1 MLPQE
6 LADLSD
12 EGLLKE
18 VQAGNRQAF
27 ELIYNRYKG
36 VLYIHAYK
44 MLRDE
49 DEAKDVVQELFTKLY
64 SKASII
70 CLRTTLSAYL
80 YTSVRNRILDIIAH
94 RRIKTDYLASLE
106 EFVRQG
112 AYTTDQLMREKEL
125 AFQIEKEVSLLP
137 EKMRQIFEMSR
148 NANLSHKEIAVKL
161 DISDKTVKKQISNA
175 LKLIKVKLHLYG
187 ISIVIACLLHTF
199 FKNT

>member
-1 MLPQE
+1 MLPLE
-6 LADLSD
+6 LYDMSD
-12 EGLLKE
+12 EELLKE
-18 VQAGNRQAF
+18 YQADNRHAF

-36 VLYIHAYK
+36 VLYVHAYK

-49 DEAKDVVQELFTKLY
+49 DEAKDVVQELFIKLY
-64 SKASII
+64 SKASVI

-80 YTSVRNRILDIIAH
+80 YASIRNRILDIIAH
-94 RRIKTDYLASLE
+94 KRIKTDYLASLE
-106 EFVRQG
+106 DFVQQG
-112 AYTTDQLMREKEL
+112 VYTTDQLMRAKEL

-148 NANLSHKEIAVKL
+148 NANLSHKEIAAKL

-199 FKNT
+199 FKSI

>member
-1 MLPQE
+1 MLPLE
-6 LADLSD
+6 LYDMSD
-12 EGLLKE
+12 EELLKE
-18 VQAGNRQAF
+18 YQAGNRQAF

-49 DEAKDVVQELFTKLY
+49 DEAKDVVQELFIKLY

-80 YTSVRNRILDIIAH
+80 YASIRNRILDIIAH
-94 RRIKTDYLASLE
+94 KRIKTDYLASLE
-106 EFVRQG
+106 DFVQQG
-112 AYTTDQLMREKEL
+112 VYTTDQLMREKEL

-148 NANLSHKEIAVKL
+148 NANLSHKEIAAKL

-175 LKLIKVKLHLYG
+175 LKLIKLRLHLHG
-187 ISIVIACLLHTF
+187 ISIVIACLLDALF
-199 FKNT
+199 

>member
-1 MLPQE
+1 MLPLE
-6 LADLSD
+6 LYDMSD
-12 EGLLKE
+12 EELLKE
-18 VQAGNRQAF
+18 YQAGNIQAF

-49 DEAKDVVQELFTKLY
+49 DEAKDVVQELFIKLF
-64 SKASII
+64 SKASVI

-80 YTSVRNRILDIIAH
+80 YASIRNRILDIIAH
-94 RRIKTDYLASLE
+94 KRIKTDYLASLE
-106 EFVRQG
+106 DFVQQG
-112 AYTTDQLMREKEL
+112 VYTTDQLMREKEL

-148 NANLSHKEIAVKL
+148 NANLSHKEIAAKL

-199 FKNT
+199 FKSI

>member
-187 ISIVIACLLHTF
+187 ISIVIACLLHTY

>member
-1 MLPQE
+1 MLPLE
-6 LADLSD
+6 LADFTD
-12 EGLLKE
+12 EELLKE
-18 VQAGNRQAF
+18 VQAGNRRAF

-64 SKASII
+64 SKAGII
-70 CLRTTLSAYL
+70 FVRTTLSAYL
-80 YTSVRNRILDIIAH
+80 YASVRNRILDIIAH
-94 RRIKTDYLASLE
+94 KRIKTDYLVSLE
-106 EFVRQG
+106 DFVRQG
-112 AYTTDQLMREKEL
+112 AYTTDQLVREKEL

-148 NANLSHKEIAVKL
+148 NANLSHKEIAAKL

-175 LKLIKVKLHLYG
+175 IKLIKVKLHLYG
-187 ISIVIACLLHTF
+187 ISTAIVCLLDAF
-199 FKNT
+199 FKDK

>member
-1 MLPQE
+1 MLPLE
-6 LADLSD
+6 LYDMSD
-12 EGLLKE
+12 EELLKE
-18 VQAGNRQAF
+18 YQAGNRQAF

-49 DEAKDVVQELFTKLY
+49 DEAKDVVQELFIKLY
-64 SKASII
+64 SKASVI

-80 YTSVRNRILDIIAH
+80 YASIRNRILDIIAH
-94 RRIKTDYLASLE
+94 KRIKTDYLASLE
-106 EFVRQG
+106 DFVQQG
-112 AYTTDQLMREKEL
+112 VYTTDQLMREKEL

-148 NANLSHKEIAVKL
+148 NANLSHKEIAAKL

-175 LKLIKVKLHLYG
+175 LKLIKLRLHLHG
-187 ISIVIACLLHTF
+187 ISIVIACLLDALF
-199 FKNT
+199 

>member
-1 MLPQE
+1 MLPLE
-6 LADLSD
+6 LYDMSD
-12 EGLLKE
+12 EELLKE
-18 VQAGNRQAF
+18 YQAGNRQAF

-49 DEAKDVVQELFTKLY
+49 DEAKDVVQELFIKLY
-64 SKASII
+64 SKASVI

-80 YTSVRNRILDIIAH
+80 YASIRNRILDIIAH
-94 RRIKTDYLASLE
+94 KRIKTDYLASLE
-106 EFVRQG
+106 DFVQQG
-112 AYTTDQLMREKEL
+112 VYTTDQLMREKEL

-148 NANLSHKEIAVKL
+148 NANLSHKEIATKL

-175 LKLIKVKLHLYG
+175 LKLIKLRLHLHG
-187 ISIVIACLLHTF
+187 ISIVIACLLDTLF
-199 FKNT
+199 

>member
-1 MLPQE
+1 